1 MIKSFL
7 DFITG
12 RSHRKQVDRLL
23 SLVEEKEDDLDC
35 ALWWIDQLEEKNAI
49 ALQKEQEKFAILANY
64 VDRMASA
71 IAGTEIKIFDNSAI
85 NVDTAIECAIA
96 SALEQN
102 SQLLHARIRLAELKE
117 IVKQI
122 PSDLPP

>member
-1 MIKSFL
+1 MVKSFL

-12 RSHRKQVDRLL
+12 RSHRKQLDHLL

-71 IAGTEIKIFDNSAI
+71 IAGTEIKIFESDNIDA
-85 NVDTAIECAIA
+85 ALECAIA

-102 SQLLHARIRLAELKE
+102 RQLLHTRIKLAELKE

-122 PSDLPP
+122 PSDS

>member
-1 MIKSFL
+1 MFNSFL

-12 RSHRKQVDRLL
+12 RSHRKQLDRLI

-35 ALWWIDQLEEKNAI
+35 TLWWIDQLEEQNAL

-71 IAGTEIKIFDNSAI
+71 IAGTEIKIFESDNIDAALES
-85 NVDTAIECAIA
+85 AIA

-102 SQLLHARIRLAELKE
+102 RQLLHARIKLAELKE

-122 PSDLPP
+122 PSDS